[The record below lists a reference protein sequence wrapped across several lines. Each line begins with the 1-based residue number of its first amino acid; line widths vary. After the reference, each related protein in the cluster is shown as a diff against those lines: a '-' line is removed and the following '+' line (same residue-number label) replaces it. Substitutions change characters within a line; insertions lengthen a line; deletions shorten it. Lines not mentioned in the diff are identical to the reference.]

1 MDIIH
6 EILKE
11 IENHIELEGFD
22 NDNTGIREEN
32 LNQRELNVIQSSEIV
47 FENIILDFIKES
59 VHRVF
64 LDLQDEVAK
73 EVESSENSP
82 EKEKG
87 VNNKKR
93 KFFNEVPYYESE
105 RGEQSED
112 EADSKEL
119 FPRNSEEIYSATY
132 HKLWLERKVIL
143 EKEAERRAR
152 VTARQWQKEKVS
164 LKKLIDDSLKEY
176 IDLYEKAH
184 ALYLQFENEKTEFIS
199 RFQSKEFNNN
209 LGKLNIS
216 SNFNYYMMPDR
227 LFPI

>member
-6 EILKE
+6 EILSE
-11 IENHIELEGFD
+11 IENCLELEGFD
-22 NDNTGIREEN
+22 NNTGITGEN
-32 LNQRELNVIQSSEIV
+32 LNQRELNLTPSSEIV
-47 FENIILDFIKES
+47 FENILLDFIKES
-59 VHRVF
+59 VERVF
-64 LDLQDEVAK
+64 LDLQDAVTK
-73 EVESSENSP
+73 EAESSENSP
-82 EKEKG
+82 EKG
-87 VNNKKR
+87 VNKKR
-93 KFFNEVPYYESE
+93 KFYNQVPYYESE

-112 EADSKEL
+112 DAESKEL

-164 LKKLIDDSLKEY
+164 LKKLIDESLKEY

-184 ALYLQFENEKTEFIS
+184 TLYLQFEHEKTEFIS

-209 LGKLNIS
+209 LGKLIK
-216 SNFNYYMMPDR
+216 F
-227 LFPI
+227 